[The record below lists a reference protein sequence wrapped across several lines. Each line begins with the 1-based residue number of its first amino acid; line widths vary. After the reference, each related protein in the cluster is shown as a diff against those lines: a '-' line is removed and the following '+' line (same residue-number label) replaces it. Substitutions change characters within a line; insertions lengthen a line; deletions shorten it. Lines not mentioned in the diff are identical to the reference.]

1 MNVNRKNDSM
11 KKILVWGLLAVL
23 GMACYDDLGNY
34 DYNDINDMV
43 LEMPRSVSV
52 TIPKKDSVLV
62 EVKAAVTQLDRKDNA
77 NLTYLWKKNLSGVTW
92 TECGTDSVCRIWV
105 YPKNSGQITL
115 RLAVTDTVQNIVT
128 FGETVVNLV
137 AAFNRC
143 WFVLQNIGENAVL
156 GCIDGQKLFSFF
168 RYFSNCKRSASV
180 SVKTVIKRSNV
191 DAYYVAFGNSL
202 FMTRNT
208 VNNLVI
214 N

>member
-34 DYNDINDMV
+34 NYDDINDMV

-156 GCIDGQKLFSFF
+156 GCVDGDGSSRVAVQDIHKK
-168 RYFSNCKRSASV
+168 REAGCK
-180 SVKTVIKRSNV
+180 
-191 DAYYVAFGNSL
+191 
-202 FMTRNT
+202 
-208 VNNLVI
+208 VNLCSCRLI
-214 N
+214 ICI

>member
-1 MNVNRKNDSM
+1 M

-128 FGETVVNLV
+128 FGETVVKPVRDLIFALSPHKRNTSE
-137 AAFNRC
+137 F
-143 WFVLQNIGENAVL
+143 L
-156 GCIDGQKLFSFF
+156 GRI
-168 RYFSNCKRSASV
+168 RSASSVNFTSECISFAISSSV
-180 SVKTVIKRSNV
+180 SRIEIS
-191 DAYYVAFGNSL
+191 
-202 FMTRNT
+202 
-208 VNNLVI
+208 
-214 N
+214 

>member
-77 NLTYLWKKNLSGVTW
+77 NLTDRKSTRLNS
-92 TECGTDSVCRIWV
+92 SH
-105 YPKNSGQITL
+105 SGQS
-115 RLAVTDTVQNIVT
+115 RMP
-128 FGETVVNLV
+128 
-137 AAFNRC
+137 
-143 WFVLQNIGENAVL
+143 
-156 GCIDGQKLFSFF
+156 S
-168 RYFSNCKRSASV
+168 SA
-180 SVKTVIKRSNV
+180 
-191 DAYYVAFGNSL
+191 
-202 FMTRNT
+202 
-208 VNNLVI
+208 
-214 N
+214 

>member
-23 GMACYDDLGNY
+23 GIACYDDLGNY

-137 AAFNRC
+137 LHLTVVGLCCRISVRMPYWDVSMGTVAAGLPYKISMHRKR
-143 WFVLQNIGENAVL
+143 EA
-156 GCIDGQKLFSFF
+156 GC
-168 RYFSNCKRSASV
+168 R
-180 SVKTVIKRSNV
+180 
-191 DAYYVAFGNSL
+191 
-202 FMTRNT
+202 
-208 VNNLVI
+208 VNLCSCRLI
-214 N
+214 ICI

>member
-23 GMACYDDLGNY
+23 GIACYDDLGNY

-92 TECGTDSVCRIWV
+92 TECGTDSVCRVWV

-128 FGETVVNLV
+128 FGETVIWWLHLTVVGLCCRISVRMPYWDVSMGTVAAGLPYKISMHRKREAGCRVNLCSC
-137 AAFNRC
+137 R
-143 WFVLQNIGENAVL
+143 LII
-156 GCIDGQKLFSFF
+156 CI
-168 RYFSNCKRSASV
+168 
-180 SVKTVIKRSNV
+180 
-191 DAYYVAFGNSL
+191 
-202 FMTRNT
+202 
-208 VNNLVI
+208 
-214 N
+214 

>member
-23 GMACYDDLGNY
+23 GIACYDDLGNY

-92 TECGTDSVCRIWV
+92 TECGTDSVCRVWV

-143 WFVLQNIGENAVL
+143 GLCCRISVRMPYWDVSMGTVAAGLPYKISMHRKREA
-156 GCIDGQKLFSFF
+156 GC
-168 RYFSNCKRSASV
+168 R
-180 SVKTVIKRSNV
+180 
-191 DAYYVAFGNSL
+191 
-202 FMTRNT
+202 
-208 VNNLVI
+208 VNLCSCRLI
-214 N
+214 ICI

>member
-23 GMACYDDLGNY
+23 GIACYDDLGNY

-105 YPKNSGQITL
+105 YPKNSGQSTL
-115 RLAVTDTVQNIVT
+115 RLAVTDILQHKPTTVKCSHQINHRLTEGHDILYRIRYSQPGCRT
-128 FGETVVNLV
+128 RYLCTGNGRQV
-137 AAFNRC
+137 A
-143 WFVLQNIGENAVL
+143 G
-156 GCIDGQKLFSFF
+156 
-168 RYFSNCKRSASV
+168 
-180 SVKTVIKRSNV
+180 
-191 DAYYVAFGNSL
+191 
-202 FMTRNT
+202 
-208 VNNLVI
+208 
-214 N
+214 

>member
-23 GMACYDDLGNY
+23 GIACYDDLGNY

-105 YPKNSGQITL
+105 YPKNSGSCDRNKCLYTGRDGIANDSESGSYDIATAYAAL
-115 RLAVTDTVQNIVT
+115 GEKTKAVTLAVHLIAEAEAYINW
-128 FGETVVNLV
+128 
-137 AAFNRC
+137 AFSLKGNRIEM
-143 WFVLQNIGENAVL
+143 VRND
-156 GCIDGQKLFSFF
+156 CIYKFWLW
-168 RYFSNCKRSASV
+168 
-180 SVKTVIKRSNV
+180 T
-191 DAYYVAFGNSL
+191 
-202 FMTRNT
+202 
-208 VNNLVI
+208 
-214 N
+214 

>member
-105 YPKNSGQITL
+105 YPKNS
-115 RLAVTDTVQNIVT
+115 
-128 FGETVVNLV
+128 
-137 AAFNRC
+137 
-143 WFVLQNIGENAVL
+143 
-156 GCIDGQKLFSFF
+156 
-168 RYFSNCKRSASV
+168 
-180 SVKTVIKRSNV
+180 
-191 DAYYVAFGNSL
+191 
-202 FMTRNT
+202 
-208 VNNLVI
+208 
-214 N
+214 